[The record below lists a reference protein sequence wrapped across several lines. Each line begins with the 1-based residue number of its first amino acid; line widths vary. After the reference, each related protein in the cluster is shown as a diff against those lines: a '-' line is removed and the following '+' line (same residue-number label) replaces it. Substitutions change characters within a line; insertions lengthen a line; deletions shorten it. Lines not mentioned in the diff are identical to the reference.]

1 MSTTHIVELLT
12 DLAIFS
18 RPASSGSGKEWVLEI
33 MKFDPVKQTK
43 VPSYELLS
51 GQINDIT
58 VNHDSSTNDYV
69 LTIEDRT
76 AGPNSYGSHISKVSD
91 SMQYDFSEDALKRPK
106 VVIIEDTLIHM
117 EAHGQDPIGQ
127 FVVTIKIEHVA
138 GEGPDTFKHELW
150 HSLAAQNSET

>member
-18 RPASSGSGKEWVLEI
+18 RTASSGSGKEWVLEL

-43 VPSYELLS
+43 VPTYELLS
-51 GQINDIT
+51 GQMNDIT
-58 VNHDSSTNDYV
+58 IDYDSTNDEYV
-69 LTIEDRT
+69 LTIEGRT
-76 AGPNSYGSHISKVSD
+76 AAPAAYGNHFSKVSD
-91 SMQYDFSEDALKRPK
+91 SMQYDFTEDALKRPK
-106 VVIIEDTLIHM
+106 LVVVEDFIIHM

-127 FVVTIKIEHVA
+127 FVVTMNMEHVT

-150 HSLAAQNSET
+150 HSLVA